1 MQSLL
6 QQAQSDPRAVQ
17 DHMKNPMIKQ
27 KIQKV
32 CFVLGGEGVCADEW
46 LMVFA
51 LARCRGNHLDALRIG
66 MSGSGC
72 MLDDCMIVMNA

>member
-6 QQAQSDPRAVQ
+6 QQAQSDPRALQ

-32 CFVLGGEGVCADEW
+32 RFGGGMQVMRGW
-46 LMVFA
+46 MLMVFA
-51 LARCRGNHLDALRIG
+51 LARRRRNHQDALRIG
-66 MSGSGC
+66 CQVAGVC
-72 MLDDCMIVMNA
+72 QMIA